1 MATNFPASADDATTV
16 GGDNLPAA
24 GTELSDTLSGH
35 PSHAVM
41 HENVGDAIQAVE
53 AKVGTGSSAPAADTV
68 LTGTGSGTSSWS
80 TVSTDMIGDDQVTQA
95 KMANDAV
102 GADELASAAVVWDSL
117 ASSLKSQ
124 IRTMDPNGLAP
135 CHHIEWAGSSLHT
148 TWSLIGYNATQDSD
162 GNVTYGTIPP
172 EYAASSIN
180 SSATPIVGDTFVK
193 IMDGSLAAS
202 GDFTYTFICTSAWN
216 GSNAGWIVIVNE
228 ALHS

>member
-68 LTGTGSGTSSWS
+68 LIGTGSGTSSWS
-80 TVSTDMIGDDQVTQA
+80 TVSTGMIGDDQVTQA

-124 IRTMDPNGLAP
+124 VRTMDPNGSAP
-135 CHHIEWAGSSLHT
+135 CHHIEYAGTSLHSTWTAIFVAAGSDAD
-148 TWSLIGYNATQDSD
+148 GY
-162 GNVTYGTIPP
+162 VTYGTIPP
-172 EYAASSIN
+172 EYAASALN
-180 SSATPIVGDTFVK
+180 ASATPIVGDTFTK
-193 IMDGSLAAS
+193 ILQGFGTPYTALTFHCVTAWTGSQ
-202 GDFTYTFICTSAWN
+202 
-216 GSNAGWIVIVNE
+216 AGWIAV
-228 ALHS
+228 APDTTSS